1 MIRVTCPKC
10 GSRLNAKEKLAGQT
24 RACPQCGGPVV
35 IPQPSETAEPLTE
48 IVQTSVAETLLRTEP
63 LLKRLNRTNRY
74 LICDSTS
81 VAATWRNDGR
91 GWMIRI
97 ASGFAP
103 AKRNREALAPAGE
116 FTLVELQMEMTDA
129 GLRLAAIESYDLASR
144 FAMTKLDKGDDDILE
159 VVTGHGTLSRAQK
172 NAVRHILGELFM
184 REVWGDSPEVLD
196 YLANA
201 DYHSHGSRAEKE

>member
-35 IPQPSETAEPLTE
+35 IPQPSEAAEPQTA
-48 IVQTSVAETLLRTEP
+48 IVQNNPAEARLRTEP
-63 LLKRLNRTNRY
+63 FLKRLNRTNRY
-74 LICDSTS
+74 LICDRTS
-81 VAATWRNDGR
+81 VVGSWKNDGR

-103 AKRNREALAPAGE
+103 AKRNREALTPAGD

-129 GLRLAAIESYDLASR
+129 GLRLAAIECYELATR
-144 FAMTKLDKGDDDILE
+144 FAMTKLDKGDDDVLE
-159 VVTGHGTLSRAQK
+159 TVTGQGNLNRAQK
-172 NAVRHILGELFM
+172 NAVRQILGELFM

-201 DYHSHGSRAEKE
+201 DYHSHGSRAEEG